1 LVGGTTGA
9 IAGALARS
17 GYDEHEAT
25 YYGSAVEQGGILV
38 AVNAVDG
45 LSADQIRA
53 TLSQYGAR
61 YFQAA

>member
-1 LVGGTTGA
+1 VGGTTGA
-9 IAGALARS
+9 IAGALAKS
-17 GYDEHEAT
+17 GYDEHEAGF
-25 YYGSAVEQGGILV
+25 YGGAVEKGGILV

-45 LSADQIRA
+45 ISIDQLRA